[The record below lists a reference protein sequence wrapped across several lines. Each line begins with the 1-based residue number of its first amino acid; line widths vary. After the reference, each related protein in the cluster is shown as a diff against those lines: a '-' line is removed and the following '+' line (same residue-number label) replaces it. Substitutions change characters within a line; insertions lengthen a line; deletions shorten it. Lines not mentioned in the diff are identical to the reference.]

1 MGEKDKSAQ
10 CPKCYTLNPE
20 DSQSCSKCGSALE
33 GILETLSLPGKKL
46 PSDKAIQFTPGE
58 IFDKRYRIVEEIG
71 RGGMGR
77 VYKAED
83 TELNITVALKI
94 IRPKYSTSPIFIE
107 RFKKETLTARSIS
120 HENVIRIYDLGEAE
134 KIKYISMEYI
144 KGQDLRKFIQT
155 SGSLTFE
162 TAINLTRQMCEAL
175 KVAHQKGIVHQD
187 IKPSNVMI
195 DNNGQAYIMDFGL
208 ARSLYIDEEG
218 ITGGISGTPQYM
230 SPEQA
235 RGEKVDQKSDI
246 YSLGIIMYEM
256 LTGKPLFKA
265 KTTKE
270 YVQMHMTEIPKSPSK
285 INPHIPH
292 LLENIVLKCLEKD
305 KDKRYQS
312 IEEILLE
319 LKKIKLEHEPLSL
332 MNLIKKR
339 WYIPVTAVFLF
350 FIVTSVYLWINAPP
364 SPRLKGGRISLV
376 IPYLMNNTGDKNL
389 DYLGKTFCELLV
401 ADLLQSQ
408 HIRVITGDR
417 LYGILKKLDLLGV
430 SIYSSEDLIKV
441 ADMGAVDY
449 ILQGNITKAGELF
462 RISTSLH
469 KADTLEPVGA
479 EKVEGKGIES
489 IFSMV
494 DGLSR
499 EIKRDFKL
507 SADAIAKDIDKEVE
521 TITTNSPDALKYY
534 VEGKSLFQE
543 RKHQESIQALEKAI
557 SSDPEFALAYV
568 KMSENY
574 YYLGNIDQG
583 DKYLTKA
590 LSLLNKVSEREYY
603 LIQAYAAYSPQTE
616 TENYEKLLELYPD
629 DLEGNSYLAARYRN
643 MEEWDLALEKHGK
656 IIEVNPKDAL
666 SYENL
671 AYIYMA
677 KGLYDKARK
686 ILLSNQHLFT
696 NPAYFHLRLGIS
708 YLCEN
713 EYDLAFEQA
722 RKAQSLE
729 PDNFETIELSGH
741 IYQIRGDFES
751 AEETYRQMIEK
762 DDLLSQYMGRLWLSH
777 LLLLRGEYVRLE
789 NEIDQGLEH
798 SREFNFKPGLF
809 NFKILNVYVNLQK
822 KLFSQALDSAIEA
835 LEIANDVGYLEY
847 KNSASYFRG
856 LVDVKRKKLEEARE
870 TAERLKL
877 QIEETGRKKL
887 MRHYHFLAGE
897 IAIGEG
903 DTSQAIDHFQT
914 ACSLLSREHIKTDI
928 HILFLDSLASA
939 HYQNGDLD
947 KARNEYEKITN
958 LSTGRLRWGDKYSRS
973 YYWMGKIYQQ
983 QRNRKKAIEHYKKF
997 LEIWSDADPELF
1009 ELEDA
1014 KTQLEELGATARE
1027 E

>member
-1 MGEKDKSAQ
+1 MGEKDKSSQ

-33 GILETLSLPGKKL
+33 GALETLSYPGKKI

-83 TELNITVALKI
+83 TELNITVALKM
-94 IRPKYSTSPIFIE
+94 IRSKYSTDPIFIE

-144 KGQDLRKFIQT
+144 KGQNLREFIQT
-155 SGSLTFE
+155 SGSLTIE

-175 KVAHQKGIVHQD
+175 KAAHQKGIVHQD
-187 IKPSNVMI
+187 LKPSNIMI

-208 ARSLYIDEEG
+208 ARSLHIEEEG
-218 ITGGISGTPQYM
+218 VSGGMSGTPQYM

-235 RGEKVDQKSDI
+235 RGEKVDQTSDI

-270 YVQMHMTEIPKSPSK
+270 FVQMHMTEIPEPPSK

-312 IEEILLE
+312 TEEILLD
-319 LKKIKLEHEPLSL
+319 LKKIKLEPEPLSL
-332 MNLIKKR
+332 KNWIKKR
-339 WYIPVTAVFLF
+339 WYIPVSAVFLF
-350 FIVTSVYLWINAPP
+350 FIITSVYLWINAPP

-417 LYGILKKLDLLGV
+417 LYDILKNLDLLDA
-430 SIYSSEDLIKV
+430 SNYSSEDLRKV
-441 ADMGAVDY
+441 ADMGSVDY
-449 ILQGNITKAGELF
+449 ILQGNITKAGELL
-462 RISTSLH
+462 RINTSLH
-469 KADTLEPVGA
+469 KANTLEPIGA
-479 EKVEGKGIES
+479 ERAEGKGFES

-499 EIKRDFKL
+499 EIKEDFNL

-543 RKHQESIQALEKAI
+543 RKFRESIQALEKAI

-603 LIQAYAAYSPQTE
+603 LIQAYAAYSPQME
-616 TENYEKLLELYPD
+616 LENYEKLLELYPD

-643 MEEWDLALEKHGK
+643 MEEWDLALEKFEK
-656 IIEVNPKDAL
+656 IIEVDTKNAL

-686 ILLSNQHLFT
+686 ILLANQHLFT
-696 NPAYFHLRLGIS
+696 NPAYFHLSLGTS

-713 EYDLAFEQA
+713 NYDLAFDQA
-722 RKAQSLE
+722 SKARSLE
-729 PDNFETIELSGH
+729 PDDFETIELLGQ
-741 IYQIRGDFES
+741 IYQIRGDLES
-751 AEETYRQMIEK
+751 SEEQYHQMIMR
-762 DDLLSQYMGRLWLSH
+762 DDLLSQYMGRLWLCH
-777 LLLLRGEYVRLE
+777 LFLMRGEYKRLE

-798 SREFNFKPGLF
+798 ARKFNFKPGLF
-809 NFKILNVYVNLQK
+809 NFKVLNVYANLQRR
-822 KLFSQALDSAIEA
+822 LIPQALDSAIEA
-835 LEIANDVGYLEY
+835 LEAANDAGYLDY
-847 KNSASYFRG
+847 KNSACYFRG

-877 QIEETGRKKL
+877 QIEEAGREKL
-887 MRHYHFLAGE
+887 MRYYHLLMGE
-897 IAIGEG
+897 IAIKEG
-903 DTSQAIDHFQT
+903 DIQRAIDYFET
-914 ACSLLSREHIKTDI
+914 ARSLLSREHIKTDI

-939 HYQNGDLD
+939 YYQNGDFN
-947 KARNEYEKITN
+947 KAINEYEKIAG
-958 LSTGRLRWGDKYSRS
+958 LSTGRLRWGDKYSQS
-973 YYWMGKIYQQ
+973 FYWMGKIYQQ
-983 QRNRKKAIEHYKKF
+983 QGNKKKAVEYYQKF
-997 LEIWSDADPELF
+997 LEIWSNADPELL

-1014 KTQLEELGATARE
+1014 KKQLAGLGAAARE